1 MYGLNNIVK
10 TLKNTLLHNSNSGSL
25 GRVALN
31 SQQNGNAFDVVLVPL
46 SEVKTDEKNFQN
58 RGDKYSAK
66 SVQSIIDAVGNGNFN
81 WFAFDPV
88 ILWENSDG
96 EKFVL
101 SGHSRTQAFR
111 EINENHP
118 DWQVDGIYFDAIP
131 ARIYKGSFENAKQLA
146 LNSNTLATPET
157 ITERAAYF
165 RNLREKNSIT
175 GGKELQA
182 LRKKALKENNG
193 QMIWDISFLPGDG
206 ISFNAL
212 KSFKLGEQDGS
223 PENFLRLATI
233 CQWIGKAFQIY
244 QGLSS
249 AHDRELFNFLMNGG
263 YGSKSGQYFNF
274 TSLNDR
280 LQKLYEN
287 NVADE
292 RKVNARGEYTEPF
305 QIAAYK
311 KNDAEIEELTQLK
324 KESDDAFK
332 ELKKKFKELR
342 DNSATREQIYEI
354 ATPYFNG
361 WANALYKYWQLLDR
375 VPKKDNT
382 PSLFGVDD
390 ISFMPEFYEQINEIF
405 SNRGLGKP
413 TIKLEFETNSEL
425 ADFLK
430 GKKTASQYAA
440 SDITDSYTFE
450 NGFIVPKK
458 KKSKKDNKAITANNI
473 SQLPP
478 SDGSKQLPPSNGPKQ
493 LPPSN
498 TANLPKL
505 QSVLKPDGVFLDKR
519 KIGDYGYIN
528 DRLKYVDLFINREY
542 AVSNNMFDFAEKI
555 FPGAVIIVCYE
566 RDGKW
571 KFAIEKKYNKI
582 LSNYLPQ
589 SYFAYY
595 SSAKRYFIDDIPLIE
610 KIIKGFEKEGY
621 PVVLIHR
628 NIVDDINDIPQPSSP
643 AALPPHV
650 EPTTAQAT
658 TPAQKSS
665 EPDWATISNRFANA
679 SGWSS
684 MDPERSARVHTQG
697 FKELYNK
704 YVALVDPSKID
715 AFNNFFN
722 NYVNEIIAAR
732 SRTASWAVTGG
743 GGITA
748 SKARKLNAAS
758 DRFMQISANFEAYLS
773 DYVNKLNRSAR
784 RADFVAKSLDERA
797 QDRFNELKKV
807 VDYIVASANLLQ
819 NFKKDRNLIL
829 QHPKYSFY
837 LRMYGRPELA
847 ESATVRMQ
855 QYNINLDKAGL
866 YDKIFREYKNGN
878 NLVVNK
884 ILDYLKENKI
894 FTDKH
899 KIWQLYKAIEEK
911 PDFATIDESPK
922 IYEGAEIVENREL
935 DRLQIKFDGIPSED
949 CRNELK
955 KSGFRWAP
963 YYKVWQRKLTP
974 AAIRDAN
981 NIVAKY
987 YNTISLGKPTIKF
1000 EFEDN
1005 NELMNLFEP
1014 GVSGLTV
1021 NDKPA
1026 AIFNC
1031 SESELQTQGYYPT
1044 YKRLADYSSL
1054 IDFADGAKTL
1064 KGYGFDNATLDE
1076 LLNACTKY
1084 KQVEKLAAHLKDAD
1098 KLQSAFNVWH
1108 WLHTNINYNY
1118 DTPGQEEIRTP
1129 ARVWRD
1135 RYSGVDCDCLAVF
1148 SACLFLNM
1156 GYKPYFEIVA
1166 FNNSPTYSHIY
1177 VNLDG
1182 YAIDRVLP
1190 VFLARPSGI
1199 TKTKFMAI
1207 PVYELSGIGKCS
1219 TLQGVYDSTLY
1230 KMQQGNATTDEIN
1243 DFRKT
1248 QILLTLKGI
1257 DEDLYK
1263 VAALLMPHVVTI
1275 SDDGKYYFDTKKAAE
1290 VARKADAQ
1298 LAIMKQQNLS
1308 DIQKKYL
1315 MREIIDELDGITA
1328 TSNDNDTIVIIINP
1342 KGVSTPIM
1350 ANMVESTL
1358 PHLEVKPDATDNA
1371 ENTVLQVYQTTAA
1384 PAQYLTYKEQ

>member
-1 MYGLNNIVK
+1 MYGLNNIVT

-46 SEVKTDEKNFQN
+46 SDVKTDEKNFQN

-88 ILWENSDG
+88 ILWENADG

-111 EINENHP
+111 EITEKHP
-118 DWQVDGIYFDAIP
+118 DWQVDGIYFNAIP
-131 ARIYKGSFENAKQLA
+131 ARIYKGSFESAKQLA

-165 RNLREKNSIT
+165 RNLREQNSIK
-175 GGKELQA
+175 GGKELQT

-244 QGLSS
+244 KGLSA

-292 RKVNARGEYTEPF
+292 RKVNARSEYTEPF

-311 KNDAEIEELTQLK
+311 KNDSEIEELTQLK

-342 DNSATREQIYEI
+342 ENNATREQIFEI
-354 ATPYFNG
+354 ATPYFNQ
-361 WANALYKYWQLLDR
+361 WVNKLYAWWQLLDR
-375 VPKKDNT
+375 VPKQDNT
-382 PSLFGVDD
+382 PSLFGIDAD
-390 ISFMPEFYEQINEIF
+390 PAEF
-405 SNRGLGKP
+405 
-413 TIKLEFETNSEL
+413 
-425 ADFLK
+425 
-430 GKKTASQYAA
+430 
-440 SDITDSYTFE
+440 
-450 NGFIVPKK
+450 FIVGFNREDPRIKYIAEAAIK
-458 KKSKKDNKAITANNI
+458 NSDGTITAI
-473 SQLPP
+473 
-478 SDGSKQLPPSNGPKQ
+478 KSN
-493 LPPSN
+493 
-498 TANLPKL
+498 
-505 QSVLKPDGVFLDKR
+505 LK
-519 KIGDYGYIN
+519 N
-528 DRLKYVDLFINREY
+528 
-542 AVSNNMFDFAEKI
+542 
-555 FPGAVIIVCYE
+555 
-566 RDGKW
+566 
-571 KFAIEKKYNKI
+571 
-582 LSNYLPQ
+582 
-589 SYFAYY
+589 
-595 SSAKRYFIDDIPLIE
+595 
-610 KIIKGFEKEGY
+610 
-621 PVVLIHR
+621 
-628 NIVDDINDIPQPSSP
+628 
-643 AALPPHV
+643 
-650 EPTTAQAT
+650 
-658 TPAQKSS
+658 
-665 EPDWATISNRFANA
+665 
-679 SGWSS
+679 
-684 MDPERSARVHTQG
+684 
-697 FKELYNK
+697 FKELQYISDWSDWQEGDNERINFLISRLRTTNPKKRITNVKDIENRIKRWVYLQKMWGRFIEAISLFLDPKKLISK
-704 YVALVDPSKID
+704 YFRVRIVYETWAKDIIKDFTNIAD
-715 AFNNFFN
+715 A
-722 NYVNEIIAAR
+722 
-732 SRTASWAVTGG
+732 
-743 GGITA
+743 
-748 SKARKLNAAS
+748 
-758 DRFMQISANFEAYLS
+758 
-773 DYVNKLNRSAR
+773 
-784 RADFVAKSLDERA
+784 
-797 QDRFNELKKV
+797 
-807 VDYIVASANLLQ
+807 
-819 NFKKDRNLIL
+819 
-829 QHPKYSFY
+829 
-837 LRMYGRPELA
+837 
-847 ESATVRMQ
+847 
-855 QYNINLDKAGL
+855 
-866 YDKIFREYKNGN
+866 
-878 NLVVNK
+878 
-884 ILDYLKENKI
+884 LDYAFQDGYLTKNTFTIENDKGEGILTNNHLPSRLYGIMNDI
-894 FTDKH
+894 FVDK
-899 KIWQLYKAIEEK
+899 
-911 PDFATIDESPK
+911 T
-922 IYEGAEIVENREL
+922 
-935 DRLQIKFDGIPSED
+935 
-949 CRNELK
+949 
-955 KSGFRWAP
+955 
-963 YYKVWQRKLTP
+963 
-974 AAIRDAN
+974 
-981 NIVAKY
+981 
-987 YNTISLGKPTIKF
+987 LGKPTIKF
-1000 EFEDN
+1000 EFETNEELKKFLSDN
-1005 NELMNLFEP
+1005 KDNLIDSYIDVDAEEYNDDKKKLP
-1014 GVSGLTV
+1014 RGVHGLTV
-1021 NDKPA
+1021 NNKPA
-1026 AIFNC
+1026 AVFNC
-1031 SESELQTQGYYPT
+1031 SESELQTQGYKPT
-1044 YKRLADYSSL
+1044 YKRLKDYSSL

-1148 SACLFLNM
+1148 TACLFLNM

-1243 DFRKT
+1243 NFRKT
-1248 QILLTLKGI
+1248 QILLTLKGF

-1275 SDDGKYYFDTKKAAE
+1275 SDDGKYYFDSKKAAE
-1290 VARKADAQ
+1290 VAKKADAQ
-1298 LAIMKQQNLS
+1298 LALMKQQNLS

-1328 TSNDNDTIVIIINP
+1328 DSNDNDTIVIIINP
-1342 KGVSTPIM
+1342 KGISTPIM

-1358 PHLEVKPDATDNA
+1358 PNLEVKPDATDNA
-1371 ENTVLQVYQTTAA
+1371 GNTVLQVYQTTAA
-1384 PAQYLTYKEQ
+1384 PAQISTYKEL

>member
-1 MYGLNNIVK
+1 MYGLNNISPSLSQILTPSAPLGTPGDMYIITDTRQRPRKDLTETKAFQRFDIRTLNAEELAKMQANDPLLYEQIKADMSTSDNVHTEPTATASNNTSYIPEYSDNLDVEHLALMYANIKNSYVPGYDEPPLSTDSK
-10 TLKNTLLHNSNSGSL
+10 TKKIVDGNLTPDYWDFVRNQRMDWNLIPSGWNLKYRGNKNLLHNAIVTNNVIQDGYLPL
-25 GRVALN
+25 GIIET
-31 SQQNGNAFDVVLVPL
+31 AFGDYDGDIRHLQY
-46 SEVKTDEKNFQN
+46 EIDQIKNNITDE
-58 RGDKYSAK
+58 ST
-66 SVQSIIDAVGNGNFN
+66 
-81 WFAFDPV
+81 
-88 ILWENSDG
+88 
-96 EKFVL
+96 EK
-101 SGHSRTQAFR
+101 
-111 EINENHP
+111 
-118 DWQVDGIYFDAIP
+118 
-131 ARIYKGSFENAKQLA
+131 
-146 LNSNTLATPET
+146 
-157 ITERAAYF
+157 
-165 RNLREKNSIT
+165 
-175 GGKELQA
+175 
-182 LRKKALKENNG
+182 
-193 QMIWDISFLPGDG
+193 QMQ
-206 ISFNAL
+206 NAL
-212 KSFKLGEQDGS
+212 KRIDKICNKAKVFQQKFVAGDYFKT
-223 PENFLRLATI
+223 N
-233 CQWIGKAFQIY
+233 
-244 QGLSS
+244 
-249 AHDRELFNFLMNGG
+249 
-263 YGSKSGQYFNF
+263 
-274 TSLNDR
+274 
-280 LQKLYEN
+280 
-287 NVADE
+287 
-292 RKVNARGEYTEPF
+292 
-305 QIAAYK
+305 
-311 KNDAEIEELTQLK
+311 
-324 KESDDAFK
+324 
-332 ELKKKFKELR
+332 
-342 DNSATREQIYEI
+342 
-354 ATPYFNG
+354 
-361 WANALYKYWQLLDR
+361 
-375 VPKKDNT
+375 
-382 PSLFGVDD
+382 
-390 ISFMPEFYEQINEIF
+390 
-405 SNRGLGKP
+405 GLGKP

-430 GKKTASQYAA
+430 GKKAYNYTDAA

-458 KKSKKDNKAITANNI
+458 KKSKKDNKTITAKNI
-473 SQLPP
+473 SELPP

-493 LPPSN
+493 LPPSDGPKV
-498 TANLPKL
+498 TTPTQAAPQLPKINEVL
-505 QSVLKPDGVFLDKR
+505 QHPREETFDMR
-519 KIGDYGYIN
+519 RIGDYGYIN
-528 DRLKYVDLFINREY
+528 DKLKYINLYVDKHYAHDTLF
-542 AVSNNMFDFAEKI
+542 FDFAKEI
-555 FPGAVIIVCYE
+555 FPNAVICICFIDK
-566 RDGKW
+566 DGKW
-571 KFAIEKKYNKI
+571 KFFLDRRDKNNNIIITKELPVEMLTNKKWVAFNDIAILE
-582 LSNYLPQ
+582 
-589 SYFAYY
+589 
-595 SSAKRYFIDDIPLIE
+595 R
-610 KIIKGFEKEGY
+610 IITAFEKEGKK
-621 PVVLIHR
+621 VILLNRH
-628 NIVDDINDIPQPSSP
+628 IVDDITKLP
-643 AALPPHV
+643 AKALPPHTEV
-650 EPTTAQAT
+650 IKTNNL
-658 TPAQKSS
+658 
-665 EPDWATISNRFANA
+665 PDWATISTRFENA
-679 SGWSS
+679 SGSAS
-684 MDPERSARVHTQG
+684 MDPERSARVYTQE
-697 FKELYNK
+697 FKKLYNK

-732 SRTASWAVTGG
+732 SRTASWAVTGS

-758 DRFMQISANFEAYLS
+758 DRFMQISANFGAYLS

-784 RADFVAKSLDERA
+784 RAEFVAKSLDERA
-797 QDRFNELKKV
+797 QERFNELKKV

-837 LRMYGRPELA
+837 MRMYGRPELA
-847 ESATVRMQ
+847 ESETVRMQ
-855 QYNINLDKAGL
+855 QYNINLDKSGL

-884 ILDYLKENKI
+884 ILDYLKDKKV

-899 KIWQLYKAIEEK
+899 KIWQLYKAIEDK
-911 PDFATIDESPK
+911 PDFAIIDESPK

-935 DRLQIKFDGIPSED
+935 DRVQIKFDGIPSED

-974 AAIRDAN
+974 AAITDAN

-1014 GVSGLTV
+1014 GVNGLTV

-1031 SESELQTQGYYPT
+1031 RESELQTQGYKPT

-1148 SACLFLNM
+1148 TACLFLNM

-1315 MREIIDELDGITA
+1315 MREIIDELDGIKA

-1342 KGVSTPIM
+1342 KGISTPIM
-1350 ANMVESTL
+1350 ANMVETNL
-1358 PHLEVKPDATDNA
+1358 PNLEVKPDATDNA
-1371 ENTVLQVYQTTAA
+1371 ENSVLQVYQTTAA
-1384 PAQYLTYKEQ
+1384 PAQISTYKEL

>member
-1 MYGLNNIVK
+1 
-10 TLKNTLLHNSNSGSL
+10 
-25 GRVALN
+25 
-31 SQQNGNAFDVVLVPL
+31 
-46 SEVKTDEKNFQN
+46 
-58 RGDKYSAK
+58 
-66 SVQSIIDAVGNGNFN
+66 
-81 WFAFDPV
+81 
-88 ILWENSDG
+88 
-96 EKFVL
+96 
-101 SGHSRTQAFR
+101 
-111 EINENHP
+111 
-118 DWQVDGIYFDAIP
+118 
-131 ARIYKGSFENAKQLA
+131 
-146 LNSNTLATPET
+146 
-157 ITERAAYF
+157 
-165 RNLREKNSIT
+165 
-175 GGKELQA
+175 
-182 LRKKALKENNG
+182 
-193 QMIWDISFLPGDG
+193 
-206 ISFNAL
+206 
-212 KSFKLGEQDGS
+212 
-223 PENFLRLATI
+223 
-233 CQWIGKAFQIY
+233 
-244 QGLSS
+244 
-249 AHDRELFNFLMNGG
+249 
-263 YGSKSGQYFNF
+263 
-274 TSLNDR
+274 
-280 LQKLYEN
+280 
-287 NVADE
+287 
-292 RKVNARGEYTEPF
+292 
-305 QIAAYK
+305 
-311 KNDAEIEELTQLK
+311 
-324 KESDDAFK
+324 
-332 ELKKKFKELR
+332 
-342 DNSATREQIYEI
+342 
-354 ATPYFNG
+354 
-361 WANALYKYWQLLDR
+361 
-375 VPKKDNT
+375 
-382 PSLFGVDD
+382 
-390 ISFMPEFYEQINEIF
+390 
-405 SNRGLGKP
+405 
-413 TIKLEFETNSEL
+413 
-425 ADFLK
+425 
-430 GKKTASQYAA
+430 
-440 SDITDSYTFE
+440 
-450 NGFIVPKK
+450 
-458 KKSKKDNKAITANNI
+458 
-473 SQLPP
+473 
-478 SDGSKQLPPSNGPKQ
+478 
-493 LPPSN
+493 
-498 TANLPKL
+498 
-505 QSVLKPDGVFLDKR
+505 VLKPEGVFLDKR
-519 KIGDYGYIN
+519 KIGDYGYVN

-542 AVSNNMFDFAEKI
+542 AVSNNIFGFAEKI

-566 RDGKW
+566 KDGKW

-595 SSAKRYFIDDIPLIE
+595 SSAKRYFIDDIRLIE

-643 AALPPHV
+643 VALPPYTLPEV
-650 EPTTAQAT
+650 VTAPTT
-658 TPAQKSS
+658 AQKSS
-665 EPDWATISNRFANA
+665 EPDWATIEKRFANA
-679 SGWSS
+679 SGWAS
-684 MDPERSARVHTQG
+684 MEPERSARVHTQG

-743 GGITA
+743 DGITA

-758 DRFMQISANFEAYLS
+758 DRFMQISANFGAALLEF
-773 DYVNKLNRSAR
+773 VNKLNRSAR
-784 RADFVAKSLDERA
+784 RAEFVAKSLDERA

-807 VDYIVASANLLQ
+807 VDYIVASTNLLQ

-829 QHPKYSFY
+829 QHPKYSYY

-847 ESATVRMQ
+847 ESETVRMQ

-935 DRLQIKFDGIPSED
+935 DRVQIKFDGIPSED

-974 AAIRDAN
+974 AAITDAN

-1031 SESELQTQGYYPT
+1031 SESELQTQGYKPT

-1148 SACLFLNM
+1148 TACLFLNM

-1230 KMQQGNATTDEIN
+1230 KMQQGNATTNEIN

-1290 VARKADAQ
+1290 VAKKADAQ
-1298 LAIMKQQNLS
+1298 LALMKQQNLS

-1350 ANMVESTL
+1350 ANMVESNL
-1358 PHLEVKPDATDNA
+1358 PNLEVKPETTDNA

-1384 PAQYLTYKEQ
+1384 PAQYLTYKEL

>member
-1 MYGLNNIVK
+1 MYGLNNISPSLSQILTPSAPLGTPGDMYIITDTRQRPRKDLTETKAFQRFDIRTLNAEELAKMQANDPLLYEQIKADMSTSDNVHTEPTATASNNTSYIPEYSDDLDVEHLALMYANIKNSYVPGYDEPPLSTDSK
-10 TLKNTLLHNSNSGSL
+10 TKKIIDGNLTPDYWDFVRNQRMDWNLIPSGWNLKYSGNKNLLHNAIVTNNVIQDGYLPL
-25 GRVALN
+25 GIIET
-31 SQQNGNAFDVVLVPL
+31 AFGDYDRDIRHLQY
-46 SEVKTDEKNFQN
+46 EIDQIKNNITDE
-58 RGDKYSAK
+58 ST
-66 SVQSIIDAVGNGNFN
+66 
-81 WFAFDPV
+81 
-88 ILWENSDG
+88 
-96 EKFVL
+96 EK
-101 SGHSRTQAFR
+101 
-111 EINENHP
+111 
-118 DWQVDGIYFDAIP
+118 
-131 ARIYKGSFENAKQLA
+131 
-146 LNSNTLATPET
+146 
-157 ITERAAYF
+157 
-165 RNLREKNSIT
+165 
-175 GGKELQA
+175 
-182 LRKKALKENNG
+182 
-193 QMIWDISFLPGDG
+193 QMQ
-206 ISFNAL
+206 NAL
-212 KSFKLGEQDGS
+212 KRIDKICNKAKVFQQKFVAGDYFKT
-223 PENFLRLATI
+223 N
-233 CQWIGKAFQIY
+233 
-244 QGLSS
+244 
-249 AHDRELFNFLMNGG
+249 
-263 YGSKSGQYFNF
+263 
-274 TSLNDR
+274 
-280 LQKLYEN
+280 
-287 NVADE
+287 
-292 RKVNARGEYTEPF
+292 
-305 QIAAYK
+305 
-311 KNDAEIEELTQLK
+311 
-324 KESDDAFK
+324 
-332 ELKKKFKELR
+332 
-342 DNSATREQIYEI
+342 
-354 ATPYFNG
+354 
-361 WANALYKYWQLLDR
+361 
-375 VPKKDNT
+375 
-382 PSLFGVDD
+382 
-390 ISFMPEFYEQINEIF
+390 
-405 SNRGLGKP
+405 GLGKP

-430 GKKTASQYAA
+430 GKKNASQYAA

-478 SDGSKQLPPSNGPKQ
+478 SDGSKQLPPSDGPKQ

-528 DRLKYVDLFINREY
+528 DKLKYVDLFINRDY
-542 AVSNNMFDFAEKI
+542 AVHGGILYFAEKI
-555 FPGAVIIVCYE
+555 FPGAVIIICYE

-571 KFAIEKKYNKI
+571 NFAIKKGKFDKI
-582 LSNYLPQ
+582 LSNYLPK
-589 SYFAYY
+589 
-595 SSAKRYFIDDIPLIE
+595 SSFTGIRHIFVHGDIPLIE
-610 KIIKGFEKEGY
+610 QIIKGFESEGY

-643 AALPPHV
+643 AALPPSTLPEV
-650 EPTTAQAT
+650 VTPPTTAQAT
-658 TPAQKSS
+658 TPAQISS
-665 EPDWATISNRFANA
+665 E
-679 SGWSS
+679 
-684 MDPERSARVHTQG
+684 
-697 FKELYNK
+697 
-704 YVALVDPSKID
+704 
-715 AFNNFFN
+715 
-722 NYVNEIIAAR
+722 
-732 SRTASWAVTGG
+732 
-743 GGITA
+743 
-748 SKARKLNAAS
+748 
-758 DRFMQISANFEAYLS
+758 
-773 DYVNKLNRSAR
+773 
-784 RADFVAKSLDERA
+784 
-797 QDRFNELKKV
+797 
-807 VDYIVASANLLQ
+807 
-819 NFKKDRNLIL
+819 
-829 QHPKYSFY
+829 
-837 LRMYGRPELA
+837 
-847 ESATVRMQ
+847 
-855 QYNINLDKAGL
+855 
-866 YDKIFREYKNGN
+866 
-878 NLVVNK
+878 
-884 ILDYLKENKI
+884 
-894 FTDKH
+894 
-899 KIWQLYKAIEEK
+899 
-911 PDFATIDESPK
+911 PDFATIDKTPK
-922 IYEGAEIVENREL
+922 NYEGAEIVENREL
-935 DRLQIKFDGIPSED
+935 DRLQIKFNGIPSED

-974 AAIRDAN
+974 AAITDAN

-1014 GVSGLTV
+1014 GVNGLTV

-1031 SESELQTQGYYPT
+1031 SESELQTQGYQPT

-1108 WLHTNINYNY
+1108 WLHTNIYYNY

-1148 SACLFLNM
+1148 TACLFLNM

-1275 SDDGKYYFDTKKAAE
+1275 SDDGKYYFDSKKAAE
-1290 VARKADAQ
+1290 VAKKADAQ
-1298 LAIMKQQNLS
+1298 LSLMKQQNLS

-1350 ANMVESTL
+1350 ANMIESNL
-1358 PHLEVKPDATDNA
+1358 PNLEVKPDATDNA

-1384 PAQYLTYKEQ
+1384 PAQYSTYKKL

>member
-1 MYGLNNIVK
+1 MYGLNNISPSLSQILTPSAPLGTPGDMYIITDTRQRPRKDLTETKAFQRFDIRTLNAEELAKMQANDPLLYEQIKADMSTSDNVHTEPTATASNNTSYIPEYSDDLDVEHLALMYANIKNSYVPGYDEPPLSTDSK
-10 TLKNTLLHNSNSGSL
+10 TKKIIDGNLTPDYWDFVRNQRMDWNLIPSGWNLKYSGNKNLLHNAIVTNNVIQDGYLPL
-25 GRVALN
+25 GIIET
-31 SQQNGNAFDVVLVPL
+31 AFGDYDRDIRHLQY
-46 SEVKTDEKNFQN
+46 EIDQIKNNITDE
-58 RGDKYSAK
+58 ST
-66 SVQSIIDAVGNGNFN
+66 
-81 WFAFDPV
+81 
-88 ILWENSDG
+88 
-96 EKFVL
+96 EK
-101 SGHSRTQAFR
+101 
-111 EINENHP
+111 
-118 DWQVDGIYFDAIP
+118 
-131 ARIYKGSFENAKQLA
+131 
-146 LNSNTLATPET
+146 
-157 ITERAAYF
+157 
-165 RNLREKNSIT
+165 
-175 GGKELQA
+175 
-182 LRKKALKENNG
+182 
-193 QMIWDISFLPGDG
+193 QMQ
-206 ISFNAL
+206 NAL
-212 KSFKLGEQDGS
+212 KRIDKICNKAKVFQQKFVAGDYFKT
-223 PENFLRLATI
+223 N
-233 CQWIGKAFQIY
+233 
-244 QGLSS
+244 
-249 AHDRELFNFLMNGG
+249 
-263 YGSKSGQYFNF
+263 
-274 TSLNDR
+274 
-280 LQKLYEN
+280 
-287 NVADE
+287 
-292 RKVNARGEYTEPF
+292 
-305 QIAAYK
+305 
-311 KNDAEIEELTQLK
+311 
-324 KESDDAFK
+324 
-332 ELKKKFKELR
+332 
-342 DNSATREQIYEI
+342 
-354 ATPYFNG
+354 
-361 WANALYKYWQLLDR
+361 
-375 VPKKDNT
+375 
-382 PSLFGVDD
+382 
-390 ISFMPEFYEQINEIF
+390 
-405 SNRGLGKP
+405 GLGKP

-430 GKKTASQYAA
+430 GKKNASQYAA

-478 SDGSKQLPPSNGPKQ
+478 SDGSKQLPPSDGPKQ

-528 DRLKYVDLFINREY
+528 DKLKYVDLFINRDY
-542 AVSNNMFDFAEKI
+542 AVHGGILYFAEKI
-555 FPGAVIIVCYE
+555 FPGAVIIICYE

-571 KFAIEKKYNKI
+571 NFAIKKGKFDKI
-582 LSNYLPQ
+582 LSNYLPK
-589 SYFAYY
+589 
-595 SSAKRYFIDDIPLIE
+595 SSFTGIRHIFVHGDIPLIE
-610 KIIKGFEKEGY
+610 QIIKGFESEGY

-643 AALPPHV
+643 AALPPSTLPEV
-650 EPTTAQAT
+650 VTPPTTAQAT
-658 TPAQKSS
+658 TPAQISS
-665 EPDWATISNRFANA
+665 E
-679 SGWSS
+679 
-684 MDPERSARVHTQG
+684 
-697 FKELYNK
+697 
-704 YVALVDPSKID
+704 
-715 AFNNFFN
+715 
-722 NYVNEIIAAR
+722 
-732 SRTASWAVTGG
+732 
-743 GGITA
+743 
-748 SKARKLNAAS
+748 
-758 DRFMQISANFEAYLS
+758 
-773 DYVNKLNRSAR
+773 
-784 RADFVAKSLDERA
+784 
-797 QDRFNELKKV
+797 
-807 VDYIVASANLLQ
+807 
-819 NFKKDRNLIL
+819 
-829 QHPKYSFY
+829 
-837 LRMYGRPELA
+837 
-847 ESATVRMQ
+847 
-855 QYNINLDKAGL
+855 
-866 YDKIFREYKNGN
+866 
-878 NLVVNK
+878 
-884 ILDYLKENKI
+884 
-894 FTDKH
+894 
-899 KIWQLYKAIEEK
+899 
-911 PDFATIDESPK
+911 PDFATIDKTPK
-922 IYEGAEIVENREL
+922 NYEGAEIVENREL
-935 DRLQIKFDGIPSED
+935 DRLQIKFNGIPSED

-974 AAIRDAN
+974 AAITDAN

-1014 GVSGLTV
+1014 GVNGLTV

-1031 SESELQTQGYYPT
+1031 SESELQTQGYKPT

-1148 SACLFLNM
+1148 TACLFLNM

-1182 YAIDRVLP
+1182 YAIDRVLL

-1275 SDDGKYYFDTKKAAE
+1275 SDDGKYYFDSKKAAE
-1290 VARKADAQ
+1290 VAKKADAQ
-1298 LAIMKQQNLS
+1298 LALMKQQKLS

-1350 ANMVESTL
+1350 ANMVESNL
-1358 PHLEVKPDATDNA
+1358 PNLEVKPDATDNA

-1384 PAQYLTYKEQ
+1384 PAQYSTYKEL